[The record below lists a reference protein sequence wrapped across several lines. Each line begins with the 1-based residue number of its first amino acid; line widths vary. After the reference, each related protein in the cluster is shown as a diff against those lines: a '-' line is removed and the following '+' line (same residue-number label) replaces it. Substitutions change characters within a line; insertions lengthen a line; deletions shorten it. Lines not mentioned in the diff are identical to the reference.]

1 MANKTVTM
9 LNNGVK
15 TISDAAG
22 KFIGEFLSSPS
33 GETGIQALQYP
44 LAMKGEADRHKNYL
58 CFYAV
63 DATAQGLSNSDIQNR
78 SLNSVSG
85 KFNEKTIAVIQM
97 YMPSL
102 NQNIS
107 HEYSDNDGGFLQDMM
122 MNYAGSAGSGIIET
136 GKDLGIA
143 LAKTAIQQVTVNLG
157 KATQQY
163 NAQLS
168 GKVLGSR
175 SANMY
180 KNTSLRSQTFLYN
193 LRPKN
198 LAELK
203 EVGQII
209 RAFLLYSSAS
219 SEGATSINSMI
230 GSIGGNANVLQSEL
244 GSGGGSESI
253 QVLKVPPL
261 WYLEE
266 RINSQAASA
275 EIRYTPKFAMGPCAL
290 TNIRITSTP
299 EQIYNSFEGTAGDPI
314 AIDLELT
321 FTELRPV
328 FREYWDN
335 LTKNLGAQDSG
346 QFFFGSY
353 GSKESK

>member
-1 MANKTVTM
+1 MANKTITM

-63 DATAQGLSNSDIQNR
+63 DAAAQGLSNADIQTR

-97 YMPSL
+97 YMPNL
-102 NQNIS
+102 NQNIG

-122 MNYAGSAGSGIIET
+122 MNYAGSAGSGLIET
-136 GKDLGIA
+136 GKDLGVA
-143 LAKTAIQQVTVNLG
+143 FAKTAIQQVTVNLG

-209 RAFLLYSSAS
+209 RAFLIYSSAS
-219 SEGATSINSMI
+219 VTGTTSINEMVGSI
-230 GSIGGNANVLQSEL
+230 TGGSNALGSIGA
-244 GSGGGSESI
+244 GGGTESI

-266 RINSQAASA
+266 RVNSQSASA

-328 FREYWDN
+328 FKEYWES
-335 LTKNLGAQDSG
+335 LTKNLGSQDSG

-353 GSKESK
+353 ASKESK